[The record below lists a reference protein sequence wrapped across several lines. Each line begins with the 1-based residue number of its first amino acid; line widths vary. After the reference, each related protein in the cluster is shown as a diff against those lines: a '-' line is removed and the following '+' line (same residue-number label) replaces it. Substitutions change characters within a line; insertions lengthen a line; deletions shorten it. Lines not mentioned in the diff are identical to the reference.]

1 MKTETKQALTE
12 YYNKW
17 QRYNEQLK
25 HLEKAFSFDS
35 ATESLIIVKQMKLLE
50 DEFLKHHKTGLYDLV
65 LERSGADNL
74 SCFILEDRVYYGPSK
89 DSNTAAYFSIASL
102 IED

>member
-1 MKTETKQALTE
+1 MLKEALKE
-12 YYNKW
+12 YYKKW
-17 QRYNEQLK
+17 SKYNDQLK
-25 HLEKAFSFDS
+25 HHEKDFSFDS
-35 ATESLIIVKQMKLLE
+35 VTDSLTIVRQMALLE
-50 DEFLKHHKTGLYDLV
+50 GEFMRKHSADLHAFIQ
-65 LERSGADNL
+65 ERSGADNL